1 MENKKKIWVWCG
13 GMTAGIVVCLCVW
26 GILQHHTQAQEEKA
40 EPARTNYYTNVLA
53 TPPLPDSLTFCGEN
67 VPLDDPMVRESLD
80 RELTAVC
87 YQHSTTLLCLKRAG
101 RWFPTL
107 EKILKED
114 GVPEDIKY
122 LCVAESSLSNAIS
135 PAKAVGFWQFLEST
149 AKLYGL
155 TVNDEVDE
163 RYHVEKCTHA
173 ACKYLKTSKNSLGSW
188 ALAAASY
195 NMGEGGVRKN
205 VNNQSQNEYWNL
217 YFNPETARY
226 VYRILA
232 YKLLFENPSTY
243 GVRLNESDKYAP
255 YEYEEITVTA
265 SVPSWYTF
273 CQEHDMTY
281 KEFKELNPW
290 VRSTKLTVAAGKSY
304 TIKKMTKKKK

>member
-1 MENKKKIWVWCG
+1 MEKKKTIWIWCG
-13 GMTAGIVVCLCVW
+13 GVAVGIIASLCIW
-26 GILQHHTQAQEEKA
+26 GISHHHTQAQEEKEA
-40 EPARTNYYTNVLA
+40 TPARNYYCNVLA
-53 TPPLPDSLTFCGEN
+53 NPPMPDSLTFCGEK

-101 RWFPTL
+101 QWFPVI
-107 EKILKED
+107 EKILKEEN
-114 GVPEDIKY
+114 VPDDIKY

-135 PAKAVGFWQFLEST
+135 PAKAVGFWQFLEAT

-173 ACKYLKTSKNSLGSW
+173 ACKYLKNGKKSLGKWS
-188 ALAAASY
+188 LAAAGY
-195 NMGEGGVRKN
+195 NMGEGGVRKSI
-205 VNNQSQNEYWNL
+205 NNQSQEEYWDL

-226 VYRILA
+226 VYRIMA
-232 YKLLFENPSTY
+232 YKIVFENPSTY
-243 GVRLNESDKYAP
+243 GVRLNESDKYQP
-255 YEYEEITVTA
+255 YDYEEIEITSTV
-265 SVPSWYTF
+265 SSWYTF

-281 KEFKELNPW
+281 KELKTLNPW
-290 VRSTKLTVAAGKSY
+290 LRSTKLTVPAGKSY
-304 TIKKMTKKKK
+304 TIKKFSKKK